1 MDWFY
6 SRVHRTERV
15 KAGRTGEEKR
25 EEKRRERKKERK
37 KTERETERD
46 RGGVGE

>member
-1 MDWFY
+1 MY
-6 SRVHRTERV
+6 GLVLQQSTPYRES
-15 KAGRTGEEKR
+15 KGRKDGGR
-25 EEKRRERKKERK
+25 EERRDEKERK

>member
-15 KAGRTGEEKR
+15 RAGRTGEEKR
-25 EEKRRERKKERK
+25 EEKRKKERK